1 MSEVKIPTPRG
12 EMPAYLAEP
21 TGGGPRPGVVVIHDA
36 LGMSTDVRNQADWLA
51 TEGYLAA
58 APNLYYWGRRLRC
71 LISTVRLG
79 ERPLSELDATR
90 RWLAEHDR
98 CTGRVGVIGFCM
110 GGDFALTMAPR
121 RGVSVASVN
130 YGGATEAVERALP
143 DVCPIVG
150 SFGARDRWPGMRR
163 VPARLES
170 MLSAAGVEHDIK
182 VYPDAG
188 HGFLND
194 HDPAEL
200 PLWVRAIAKLAAAD
214 FHEPSARDARRRI
227 IAFFRAHLDDG
238 GPDAPKPDPASPR
251 APGRG
256 KAP

>member
-1 MSEVKIPTPRG
+1 MTEVTIPTPRG
-12 EMPAYLAEP
+12 EMPAYLATP
-21 TGGGPRPGVVVIHDA
+21 TGEGPWPGVVVIHDA
-36 LGMSTDVRNQADWLA
+36 LGMSTDVRNQAGWLA
-51 TEGYLAA
+51 TEGYLAV
-58 APNLYYWGRRLRC
+58 APNLYYWGRRIRC

-98 CTGRVGVIGFCM
+98 CTGTVGVIGFCM
-110 GGDFALTMAPR
+110 GGDFALMMAPR
-121 RGVSVASVN
+121 RGVSAASVN

-143 DVCPIVG
+143 EVCPIVG
-150 SFGARDRWPGMRR
+150 SYGAKDRWPGTRS

-170 MLSAAGVEHDIK
+170 MLTAAGVEHDIK

-200 PLWVRAIAKLAAAD
+200 PLWVKAIAKLTAASY
-214 FHEPSARDARRRI
+214 HEESARDARGRI
-227 IAFFRAHLDDG
+227 IAFLRAHLADDERFEE
-238 GPDAPKPDPASPR
+238 R
-251 APGRG
+251 APSESG
-256 KAP
+256 